1 MKHQMQSMPMKMI
14 EKTQKE
20 IKLMQLLTF
29 MSQILPDDEIPKGI
43 NSLNSK
49 QRKVFNVL
57 HTWVKLM

>member
-1 MKHQMQSMPMKMI
+1 MKMI